1 MWFGWFGFNAGSALA
16 ANALA
21 VLAFAT
27 TNTASAAAAI
37 SWVFFDAMRGKKPS
51 ALGAAVGAVVGLVA
65 VTPAAGFITIGQS
78 IFIGTIAAVVSNM
91 AVNWKAKSNID
102 DTLDVFPCH
111 GIGGMVGMFFTGIFA
126 NEVGL
131 IYGTTTTFIVHIAAL
146 IGVSIFSLGGSFILY
161 KLTDLIIPLRVSEEQ
176 ELIGLDLSQH
186 GEGELTYP
194 DASKM
199 INTHINQTV
208 LQ

>member
-1 MWFGWFGFNAGSALA
+1 
-16 ANALA
+16 
-21 VLAFAT
+21 
-27 TNTASAAAAI
+27 
-37 SWVFFDAMRGKKPS
+37 MRGKKPS

-65 VTPAAGFITIGQS
+65 ITPGAGYVNIGQS
-78 IFIGTIAAVVSNM
+78 IFIGTVASLVSNM
-91 AVNWKAKSNID
+91 AVNWKAKSTID

-126 NEVGL
+126 NSVGL
-131 IYGTTTTFIVHIAAL
+131 IYGTTNTFLIHIAAL
-146 IGVSIFSLGGSFILY
+146 IGVSIFSLGGAFILF
-161 KLTDLIIPLRVSEEQ
+161 KITDFIIPLRVSEEQ

-194 DASKM
+194 ESNQM
-199 INTHINQTV
+199 INKHLHQSV